1 MSDEYKTLVENF
13 NSSW

>member
-1 MSDEYKTLVENF
+1 MSDEHKTLVENF